1 MFQLLLVTQF
11 HFIFYIKKNNIYII
25 HIIIDTYILGFKI
38 YPRYLCIMYTARST
52 ELKIGF
58 GPIFTFCKLFVHNI
72 IKYTDNYLNVV
83 VLFQSFMGL
92 TVFRR
97 YHELLIY
104 ISISW
109 IFRRYHELLIYISIS
124 WIFRRYHDLLIYIH
138 ISWIFRRYHDYWY
151 I

>member
-1 MFQLLLVTQF
+1 
-11 HFIFYIKKNNIYII
+11 
-25 HIIIDTYILGFKI
+25 
-38 YPRYLCIMYTARST
+38 MYTARST

-72 IKYTDNYLNVV
+72 IKYTDDYLNVV

-109 IFRRYHELLIYISIS
+109 IFRRYHELLIYIHISWIFRKYHELLIYINIPWIFRRYHELLIYINIS
-124 WIFRRYHDLLIYIH
+124 WIFRRYHELLIFIN
-138 ISWIFRRYHDYWY
+138 ISWIFRRYHELSEIYKY
-151 I
+151 ILNI